1 MITVIVNL
9 LLGLAERILSFQAK
23 KADSDTERARIEA
36 GKQAAS
42 EVQAAGVVKEGM
54 QHKLFWIPW
63 LLAAVPTAAWY
74 GWGILDS
81 MIYAGAVLPD
91 VAALPPQLK
100 TYADLVWANIFYAG
114 AGVTIA
120 QILRGR

>member
-1 MITVIVNL
+1 MIAVIVNF

-36 GKQAAS
+36 GRQQAS
-42 EVQAAGVVKEGM
+42 EAQAAGVVKAGM

-63 LLAAVPTAAWY
+63 LLAAVPTTAWY
-74 GWGILDS
+74 AWGILDS
-81 MIYAGAVLPD
+81 MIYAGTILPD

-100 TYADLVWANIFYAG
+100 AYADLVWANIFYAG